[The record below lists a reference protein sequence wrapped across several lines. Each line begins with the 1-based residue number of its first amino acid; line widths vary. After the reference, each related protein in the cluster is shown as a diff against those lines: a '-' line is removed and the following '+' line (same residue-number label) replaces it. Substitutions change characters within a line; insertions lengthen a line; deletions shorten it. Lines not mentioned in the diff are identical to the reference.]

1 MLDFYKRN
9 PLFRRNSSKGLKMDG
24 NKKGAKKMT
33 DEERTELC
41 KKLDKDMEEYL
52 AGMEAKAKNNPSKYE
67 EGWTEDNWEKEMES
81 HPFFTQNDTL
91 LEQAAKGKLLG
102 KIGILK
108 LDV

>member
-1 MLDFYKRN
+1 
-9 PLFRRNSSKGLKMDG
+9 MDG

-102 KIGILK
+102 ENWDFEARCVKK
-108 LDV
+108 